1 MAKISCRHV
10 WKIFGPKSKK
20 LLKAQ
25 LRQKAPAQKA
35 GHVVAVKDVSFEVD
49 TGETFVVMGLSGS
62 GKSTLIRC
70 LIRLIE
76 PTSGQVLINGQ
87 DVLTMNRAELRDLRL
102 HHMSMVFQQFGL
114 FPHRCV
120 IDNVAY
126 GLEVQRVNKKERL
139 KRANEMLELVG
150 LRGWGQYFPRELSGG
165 MQQRVGL
172 ARALAVD
179 PEILLF
185 DEPFSALDPLI
196 RRELQDELLR
206 LQSLMRKTVIFI
218 THDFSE
224 AVKLGNRIAIMKEG
238 QIVQLGTPETIV
250 TRPANDYVRAFTRDI
265 PRAKVLTACSIMQ
278 PYQNHTSTPCT
289 CTSTTKVEE
298 LIPLVLACDVPIV
311 VLDGHQQP
319 IGQIDRRTVMM
330 SMVETTP

>member
-1 MAKISCRHV
+1 MAIISCHQV
-10 WKIFGPKSKK
+10 WKIFGPTGKK
-20 LLKAQ
+20 NRRPRLQRETLV
-25 LRQKAPAQKA
+25 PKA

-49 TGETFVVMGLSGS
+49 PGEIFVVMGLSGS
-62 GKSTLIRC
+62 GKSTLVRC

-76 PTSGQVLINGQ
+76 PTSGQVLINGRN
-87 DVLTMNRAELRDLRL
+87 VLAMNRAELRDLRL
-102 HHMSMVFQQFGL
+102 HHISMVFQQFGL
-114 FPHRCV
+114 FPHRRV

-126 GLEVQRVNKKERL
+126 GLEVQRVNKKARL

-150 LRGWGQYFPRELSGG
+150 LQGWGHHFPRELSGG

-172 ARALAVD
+172 ARALAVN

-185 DEPFSALDPLI
+185 DEPFSSLDPLI
-196 RRELQDELLR
+196 RREMQDELLR
-206 LQSLMRKTVIFI
+206 LQAQMHKTVIFI

-250 TRPANDYVRAFTRDI
+250 TQPANDYVRAFTRDI

-278 PYQNHTSTPCT
+278 PCQDISAAACT
-289 CTSTTKVEE
+289 CTPATKVEA
-298 LIPLVLACDVPIV
+298 LIPLVLACDAPIV
-311 VLDGHQQP
+311 VLDDRQQP
-319 IGQIDRRTVMM
+319 IGQIDRRAVML
-330 SMVETTP
+330 SMVETPS